1 MKNITQTISGKMKIF
16 GVLFLFTAALT
27 SCLKDNNDNVV
38 PPQSALISVINASP
52 DSQPVDFYLDNNRAN
67 NSSIQYGNGLDY
79 LNAITG
85 KRTAAFY
92 NSGSTTKIKSDTMTL
107 RADKAYTLYLTNLVA
122 TPDFV
127 LLNDDVQRPAAGQ
140 ASIRFVHVS
149 ANTPAVDVVTSTG
162 TSIAPN
168 KAYKE
173 ASAFIAVQAAKY
185 TLQVRQAGT
194 TTVLATLTDKDLLA
208 GGVYTVWL
216 QGVQGATDDVKVLT
230 AKIQRN
236 ALFNN

>member
-1 MKNITQTISGKMKIF
+1 MKNITQTVSGKMKIF

-27 SCLKDNNDNVV
+27 SCLKDNNDEIVA
-38 PPQSALISVINASP
+38 PTSALISVINASP
-52 DSQPVDFYLDNNRAN
+52 DSQPLDFYLDQNRAN
-67 NSSIQYGNGLDY
+67 NSSIEYGNGLDY

-92 NSGSTTKIKSDTMTL
+92 TSGTTTKIKSDTMTL
-107 RADKAYTLYLTNLVA
+107 RANKAYTLYLTNLVA

-127 LLNDDVQRPAAGQ
+127 LLNDLIEKPAASQ
-140 ASIRFVHVS
+140 ASVRFVNVS
-149 ANTPAVDVVTSTG
+149 ANAPAVDVVTTSG
-162 TSIAPN
+162 TNIATN
-168 KAYKE
+168 IAYKG
-173 ASAFIAVQAAKY
+173 ASLFIGVPAAKY
-185 TLQVRQAGT
+185 TVQVRQAGT
-194 TTVLATLTDKDLLA
+194 ATVLATLTERDFLS

-216 QGVQGATDDVKVLT
+216 QGVSGATDSKVLT